1 MVRDNRSETLL
12 RGCKVTTP
20 QSRDKDSYLSDDEVA
35 SLLGLSVSRLRN
47 KISAGHPLP
56 PYILPIGCRK
66 RLWPYQ
72 KVHDW
77 LAGFLVTGDGSG
89 VSNAGHGGTS
99 RQGRS
104 HRKSDFT

>member
-1 MVRDNRSETLL
+1 MAVTNNLAVTHLMTGRLDDAEMVAHFLHRDGTVIELQVVRS
-12 RGCKVTTP
+12 R
-20 QSRDKDSYLSDDEVA
+20 
-35 SLLGLSVSRLRN
+35 
-47 KISAGHPLP
+47 AGHPLP